1 MKQTKKNIKSNKKR
15 ITKKYNYRKNK
26 RGGLNFLS
34 RNPNIKTDIDKIQRG
49 FENIKISFPF
59 KDMHM
64 DLSLPDK
71 DINQSIAEWATE
83 SCFDP
88 LKSHLQ
94 NTIMSLI
101 RTKPTPEA
109 EAAINVQIL
118 TYIQNQTA
126 TPLNFSVIP
135 DVIIFITN
143 PYDISVIKKKN
154 IYSLIEKNNFV
165 DGILQPKQEVA
176 AEQEITVPKEVV
188 VLVRVMQ
195 QLTREIDT
203 NTIYINGTKQPK
215 FPIDEADKI
224 DHLPGEFLYN
234 TACKGYG
241 QLLNNIRRMYRGTTV
256 LDWNIVN
263 TQILTCFLLDSP
275 FYNYFTN
282 FVQNFLDLNI
292 HPNSNNRFY
301 YAKAKRDGD
310 GSLIPKVS
318 IDTHIRTYKDKY
330 IDSKFFNLDPITE
343 NPEDGNFLQY
353 VKNDNTCLIKINT
366 NIIIETVQIYY
377 VYLTG
382 EINAK
387 TRIST
392 GKDYDG
398 LIIAAIVEKKIT
410 NIIEKVI
417 HYSSQFRWLITK
429 TTIENLYNNN
439 INFSENIL
447 KDMKTVRMSGD
458 NRFVKWV
465 KGSYRNKDAT
475 ASDEDMS
482 ESGSSMSES
491 GSSITDPNQQQ
502 LNLVENFYDEKG
514 ALTRQDTSDW
524 PTATSTNKKRYN
536 EVGGKTRKKLLKRKR
551 K

>member
-15 ITKKYNYRKNK
+15 VTKKYNYRKK
-26 RGGLNFLS
+26 HRGGLNFFS
-34 RNPNIKTDIDKIQRG
+34 RNPNIKTDIDKIHRG

-71 DINQSIAEWATE
+71 DINQSIAEWAKE

-88 LKSHLQ
+88 IKSVVQ
-94 NTIMSLI
+94 NTIMSLD
-101 RTKPTPEA
+101 RTTPKPEA
-109 EAAINVQIL
+109 EIARNNQIL
-118 TYIQNQTA
+118 TYIQTQTA
-126 TPLNFSVIP
+126 TPLNFNVIP
-135 DVIIFITN
+135 DVIMFITN

-176 AEQEITVPKEVV
+176 AEQEITVPKEVL

-215 FPIDEADKI
+215 FPIDNVDKI

-234 TACKGYG
+234 TACKRYG
-241 QLLNNIRRMYRGTTV
+241 QLLNNIRRMYTGTTV

-330 IDSKFFNLDPITE
+330 IDAKFFNLDTITE

-417 HYSSQFRWLITK
+417 HCSSQFRWLITK

-482 ESGSSMSES
+482 ESGSSISES
-491 GSSITDPNQQQ
+491 GSSITDPNQQ

-514 ALTRQDTSDW
+514 PLTRQDTIGW
-524 PTATSTNKKRYN
+524 PTTMSTNKKRYN
-536 EVGGKTRKKLLKRKR
+536 EVGGKTRKKIMKRKR

>member
-26 RGGLNFLS
+26 KGGLNFFS

-71 DINQSIAEWATE
+71 HINQSIDEWAKQ

-88 LKSHLQ
+88 IKTRLQ
-94 NTIMSLI
+94 TSIARSVDL
-101 RTKPTPEA
+101 PTPEP
-109 EAAINVQIL
+109 EIVRNNQIL
-118 TYIQNQTA
+118 TYIQTQTA

-135 DVIIFITN
+135 DVIMFITN
-143 PYDISVIKKKN
+143 PYDISVIKKKSMD
-154 IYSLIEKNNFV
+154 SLIEKNNFV

-176 AEQEITVPKEVV
+176 AEQEITLPKEVV

-203 NTIYINGTKQPK
+203 NTIYINGIKQPK

-224 DHLPGEFLYN
+224 DHIPGEFLYN

-275 FYNYFTN
+275 FYNYFIN
-282 FVQNFLDLNI
+282 FVENFLDLNI
-292 HPNSNNRFY
+292 DPTSNNHFY

-330 IDSKFFNLDPITE
+330 IDAKFFNLDPITE
-343 NPEDGNFLQY
+343 KPEDGNFLQY

-366 NIIIETVQIYY
+366 NIIIETVQVYY

-465 KGSYRNKDAT
+465 KGSYRNKDTT
-475 ASDEDMS
+475 ASDENISDGS
-482 ESGSSMSES
+482 IIPESR
-491 GSSITDPNQQQ
+491 SSIIDPNQKQ
-502 LNLVENFYDEKG
+502 LNLVENSYDEKDV
-514 ALTRQDTSDW
+514 LTRQDTIDW
-524 PTATSTNKKRYN
+524 PTATYTNKKRYN

>member
-26 RGGLNFLS
+26 RGGLNFFS

-71 DINQSIAEWATE
+71 NINQSIAEWAKE

-101 RTKPTPEA
+101 RTTPTPEA

-118 TYIQNQTA
+118 TYIQTQTA

-135 DVIIFITN
+135 DVITFITN

-165 DGILQPKQEVA
+165 DGILQPKQEVT
-176 AEQEITVPKEVV
+176 AEQEITLPKEVV
-188 VLVRVMQ
+188 VLVKVMQ

-203 NTIYINGTKQPK
+203 NIIYINGTKQPK
-215 FPIDEADKI
+215 FPIDETEI
-224 DHLPGEFLYN
+224 DVPAGEFLYN

-275 FYNYFTN
+275 FYNYFIN
-282 FVQNFLDLNI
+282 FVQNFLNLNI
-292 HPNSNNRFY
+292 HPNSNNSFY
-301 YAKAKRDGD
+301 YAKAKRDGG

-318 IDTHIRTYKDKY
+318 IDNYIRTYKDKY

-382 EINAK
+382 EITAVPKKIDDEN
-387 TRIST
+387 
-392 GKDYDG
+392 YDG
-398 LIIAAIVEKKIT
+398 LIIAAIVEKKNT
-410 NIIEKVI
+410 DIIGGVI
-417 HYSSQFRWLITK
+417 HYSCQFRWLITK
-429 TTIENLYNNN
+429 NTIKNLLNNN

-447 KDMKTVRMSGD
+447 NDMKTVIMSGD

-475 ASDEDMS
+475 ASDE
-482 ESGSSMSES
+482 GISES

-502 LNLVENFYDEKG
+502 VNLVENFYDEKG
-514 ALTRQDTSDW
+514 ALTRLDTIDW
-524 PTATSTNKKRYN
+524 PTTTSINKKRYN
-536 EVGGKTRKKLLKRKR
+536 EVGGKTRKKILKRNPK
-551 K
+551 

>member
-1 MKQTKKNIKSNKKR
+1 
-15 ITKKYNYRKNK
+15 
-26 RGGLNFLS
+26 
-34 RNPNIKTDIDKIQRG
+34 
-49 FENIKISFPF
+49 
-59 KDMHM
+59 
-64 DLSLPDK
+64 
-71 DINQSIAEWATE
+71 
-83 SCFDP
+83 
-88 LKSHLQ
+88 
-94 NTIMSLI
+94 
-101 RTKPTPEA
+101 
-109 EAAINVQIL
+109 
-118 TYIQNQTA
+118 
-126 TPLNFSVIP
+126 
-135 DVIIFITN
+135 
-143 PYDISVIKKKN
+143 
-154 IYSLIEKNNFV
+154 
-165 DGILQPKQEVA
+165 
-176 AEQEITVPKEVV
+176 
-188 VLVRVMQ
+188 
-195 QLTREIDT
+195 
-203 NTIYINGTKQPK
+203 
-215 FPIDEADKI
+215 
-224 DHLPGEFLYN
+224 
-234 TACKGYG
+234 
-241 QLLNNIRRMYRGTTV
+241 MYRGTTV

-275 FYNYFTN
+275 FYNYFIN
-282 FVQNFLDLNI
+282 FVENFLDLNI
-292 HPNSNNRFY
+292 DPTSNNHFY

-330 IDSKFFNLDPITE
+330 IDAKFFNLDPITE
-343 NPEDGNFLQY
+343 KPEDGNFLQY

-366 NIIIETVQIYY
+366 NIIIETVQVYY

-465 KGSYRNKDAT
+465 KGSYRNKDTT
-475 ASDEDMS
+475 ASDENISDGS
-482 ESGSSMSES
+482 IIPESR
-491 GSSITDPNQQQ
+491 SSIIDPNQKQ
-502 LNLVENFYDEKG
+502 LNLVENSYDEKDV
-514 ALTRQDTSDW
+514 LTRQDTIDW
-524 PTATSTNKKRYN
+524 PTATYTNKKRYN